1 MQHTVRNFSIVQK
14 KKIIVLLL
22 TEKRK
27 KNLLSKA
34 KQAQLKASIEQ
45 NKEKK
50 LKQNPAKL
58 KQSYGPTNIAADRK

>member
-1 MQHTVRNFSIVQK
+1 MSWQIKCYILCNIQEFFYRLEKKDNSIAVNWK
-14 KKIIVLLL
+14 K
-22 TEKRK
+22 E

-58 KQSYGPTNIAADRK
+58 K

>member
-1 MQHTVRNFSIVQK
+1 
-14 KKIIVLLL
+14 
-22 TEKRK
+22 
-27 KNLLSKA
+27 LSKA

-58 KQSYGPTNIAADRK
+58 K